1 MAQKTISSSDSGSV
15 AAGKIND
22 NFTELY
28 AGAGGGG
35 SAAGIIARNQDAV
48 NRIYAAKRHF
58 DVDHEGSWT
67 VYNHADN
74 FCIAHASDFHVDVT
88 RLANFRDFVDGIEQI
103 DAAVISGDITSNGTD
118 TEFSAVGGVEFD
130 RIQPLK
136 CIGNHERWGGK
147 TLAQIV
153 TGLGMTSDYYK
164 VDYATPKIRIIVLN
178 RYDVSNTTKAVA
190 ALDGHF
196 SSTQINWFIGQLDDA
211 ITNNYNVIVMMH
223 SIDSRTGSGKTPIPA
238 SNNKGFF
245 QRFFQWESLSECVA
259 SDTIIEDIIHAFR
272 NKTTVN
278 KTYTYSGNNASSV
291 SVNHTFSGNGKFICY
306 LVGHTHIDVIGYS
319 QNHPDQLVLAAP
331 VAACLGI
338 DVNDQAHPNDHQY
351 GIQIADTPRVPGTKT
366 EDCFNVYGFDLTN
379 KIVKVVRV
387 GSDMNDLM
395 EKREV
400 AYFEYQPSVS

>member
-1 MAQKTISSSDSGSV
+1 MKKTISSTDSASV
-15 AAGKIND
+15 ATGKIND

-28 AGAGGGG
+28 NGQGGGTA
-35 SAAGIIARNQDAV
+35 SGIISRNQDAV
-48 NRIYAAKRHF
+48 NRIYAAKMHLDF
-58 DVDHEGSWT
+58 DHEGTWT
-67 VYNHADN
+67 FANHQDN

-118 TEFSAVGGVEFD
+118 AEFAAVGGVAFS

-147 TLAQIV
+147 SLSAIAS
-153 TGLGMTSDYYK
+153 GLGMSADYYK
-164 VDYATPKIRIIVLN
+164 VDYATQKIRIIVLN
-178 RYDVSNTTKAVA
+178 RYDVSNNTKAVA
-190 ALDGHF
+190 SLDGHF
-196 SSTQINWFIGQLDDA
+196 SSTQIQWFIGQLDDA

-223 SIDSRTGSGKTPIPA
+223 AIDSRSGNNSTPMPTR
-238 SNNKGFF
+238 NDKGFF
-245 QRFFQWESLSECVA
+245 QRYYQWASLAECVA

-278 KTYTYSGNNASSV
+278 KTYTFSGNNASSV
-291 SVNHTFSGNGKFICY
+291 SVNHTFSGNGKFVCY
-306 LVGHTHIDVIGYS
+306 LIGHAHVDMIGYS
-319 QNHPDQLVLAAP
+319 QNHADQLYLAAP

-351 GIQIADTPRVPGTKT
+351 GIQVADTPRVPGTKT
-366 EDCFNVYGFDLTN
+366 EDCFNVYGFDLVN

-387 GSDMNDLM
+387 GSDMNDIM

-400 AYFEYQPSVS
+400 AYFDYEPSLS